1 MEGLNMKTWHILFV
15 LIIFGALSLLTP
27 VRAVAAE
34 LCVDNDNTTGIEDG
48 SSIYPYNTIQE
59 AIDTALGSEENTV
72 RVAGG
77 DYTENISA
85 DNKTVHLLGGFE
97 GGTPADYAAGTGGVF
112 DAQYPDT
119 YVTHIQGDGTDAVVK
134 LLDSGASTLDGFR
147 ITGGTGHAGEYSVK
161 GGGVYVY
168 GGSPTIS
175 RNTIEDNDTRHET
188 LANRGGGIFADE
200 SNVRIIGNWVR
211 NNVTGS
217 GAGIAVDGGEILIQ
231 GNTIQNNIAVGDHG
245 GGLYI
250 SAKPVDISHNL
261 VLENEVGRS
270 LGYGW
275 GGGAVI
281 VGEESSATL
290 SYNRFSGNYAPTAGG
305 GVFIDDGAVA
315 VLDHELIFNNKSE
328 NNGGA
333 GVYVDGAWGEIGS
346 TATLTNCS
354 IIYNICTGCLSA
366 SGLFVE
372 YYSKTTIMN
381 SIFWGNAGDD
391 VYADGTSEMTITYT
405 DSEETISGMG
415 NLNKDPLFADSGNN
429 DYHLKSRA
437 GRWDPTAGGGTG
449 GWIADAMH
457 SPCIDMGNPLSGY
470 ANEPLPNGGRINMGV
485 YGNTSEASKTRGSMP
500 PAYYVA
506 PDGICDAR
514 SPCESSI
521 NAAMESADPNTTIKI
536 EQGNY
541 NEDVGLDQSK
551 DLTLE
556 SGLDSEFNSVA
567 GKSTIWKMTI
577 RKGSV
582 VLNKGC
588 LGIMGMAD

>member
-1 MEGLNMKTWHILFV
+1 MKTWHIRFLLAVFAS
-15 LIIFGALSLLTP
+15 LISFTP
-27 VRAVAAE
+27 VRALAAE
-34 LCVDNDNTTGIEDG
+34 FCVDNDNTTGIEDG
-48 SSIYPYNTIQE
+48 SSTYPYNTIQE
-59 AIDTALGSEENTV
+59 AIDAAPGSKESTI

-77 DYTENISA
+77 DYTENIGV
-85 DNKTVHLLGGFE
+85 DTKTAHLLGGFE
-97 GGTPADYAAGTGGVF
+97 GGTPADYSDGTGGVF
-112 DAQYPDT
+112 DVQYPDT

-134 LLDSGASTLDGFR
+134 LLESGSSTLDGFR
-147 ITGGTGHAGEYSVK
+147 IIGGTGFADDYTAK

-175 RNTIEDNDTRHET
+175 RNTIEDNDTRHEE
-188 LANRGGGIFADE
+188 LADRGGGIFADE
-200 SNVRIIGNWVR
+200 SNVRIIYNRVR
-211 NNVTGS
+211 NNVAS
-217 GAGIAVDGGEILIQ
+217 LGAGIAVDSGEIVIQ
-231 GNTIQNNIAVGDHG
+231 GNTIQKNTAVEDHG

-250 SAKPVDISHNL
+250 SGGPVDISHNL
-261 VLENEVGRS
+261 VLENEVGRI

-275 GGGAVI
+275 GGGVVI
-281 VGEESSATL
+281 FGEESSATL
-290 SYNRFSGNYAPTAGG
+290 SYNCFSGNYAPTAGG

-333 GVYVDGAWGEIGS
+333 GVYVDGAWDEIGS

-521 NAAMESADPNTTIKI
+521 NAAMESADPNTTIKV

>member
-15 LIIFGALSLLTP
+15 LIIFGALSLFTP

-48 SSIYPYNTIQE
+48 SSIHPYNTIQE
-59 AIDTALGSEENTV
+59 AIDAAPDSGESTI

-77 DYTENISA
+77 LYAENINV
-85 DNKTVHLLGGFE
+85 DTKTVHLLGGFE
-97 GGTPADYAAGTGGVF
+97 GGAPADYAAGTGGVF
-112 DAQYPDT
+112 AAQYPDT
-119 YVTHIQGDGTDAVVK
+119 YITHIQGDGTDAVVT
-134 LLDSGASTLDGFR
+134 LRDSGTGTLDGFR
-147 ITGGTGHAGEYSVK
+147 ITGGTGRTDEWSAK
-161 GGGVYVY
+161 GGGVYVD

-175 RNTIEDNDTRHET
+175 RNTIENNDTRHEG
-188 LANRGGGIFADE
+188 LNDRGGGIFTEE
-200 SNVRIIGNWVR
+200 SNVQIIGNLVR
-211 NNVTGS
+211 NNVAGR
-217 GAGIAVDGGEILIQ
+217 GAGIAIDTGEILIQ
-231 GNTIQNNIAVGDHG
+231 GNTIQNNIAVGDHA

-250 SAKPVDISHNL
+250 SAKPVEISHNL
-261 VLENEVGRS
+261 ILENEVGRS

-275 GGGAVI
+275 GGGAAVL
-281 VGEESSATL
+281 GEESSATL

-305 GVFIDDGAVA
+305 GVLIDDGAVA

-333 GVYVDGAWGEIGS
+333 GVYVDGAWDEIGS

-485 YGNTSEASKTRGSMP
+485 YGNTSEASKARGSMP
-500 PAYYVA
+500 PAYYVE